1 MEPYDQKPNYTNYH
15 KPRHTGKIVLAVVA
29 IAAVALAVGVAN
41 NPPETLTPVTET
53 SQTAMGGMGAYD
65 DTANRASS
73 IEPAEGEAFRENKA
87 PEPSVT
93 GTAVPPT
100 VQPPGATTT
109 NPTPP
114 ATPTVPSPTG
124 SVMPAPSTTPAVA
137 VPPPVQTYGSE
148 QECKDATSTAC
159 HATECSTA
167 KALADCPDAEKKSW
181 QAVVPAMD
189 QTSVPEQVNPPLTGQ

>member
-1 MEPYDQKPNYTNYH
+1 MEPYDQKPNYTSYE

-29 IAAVALAVGVAN
+29 VAAIALAVGVAN
-41 NPPETLTPVTET
+41 NAPESLTPVSETER
-53 SQTAMGGMGAYD
+53 TAMGGTGVYD
-65 DTANRASS
+65 DPANAASS

-87 PEPSVT
+87 PAPTVG
-93 GTAVPPT
+93 GTAVAPAA
-100 VQPPGATTT
+100 QPPGATST

-114 ATPTVPSPTG
+114 TSPAVPTATGDSVP
-124 SVMPAPSTTPAVA
+124 APAVA

-167 KALADCPDAEKKSW
+167 KSLADCPDAEKKSW
-181 QAVVPAMD
+181 QAMVPAMD
-189 QTSVPEQVNPPLTGQ
+189 QTAVPEQVNPPLTGQ

>member
-15 KPRHTGKIVLAVVA
+15 QPRHTGKIVLAVVA
-29 IAAVALAVGVAN
+29 VAAVALAVGVAN
-41 NPPETLTPVTET
+41 NPPESLTPVTQTEE
-53 SQTAMGGMGAYD
+53 TAMGGPMGVYD
-65 DTANRASS
+65 DQANSASS

-87 PEPSVT
+87 PAPTVG
-93 GTAVPPT
+93 GTAVAPA

-114 ATPTVPSPTG
+114 ASPDVPTATSGNASPA
-124 SVMPAPSTTPAVA
+124 MA
-137 VPPPVQTYGSE
+137 VPPPTQKYGTE

-167 KALADCPDAEKKSW
+167 KALADCPAAEQKSW
-181 QAVVPAMD
+181 EAVVPAMD
-189 QTSVPEQVNPPLTGQ
+189 QTAVPEQVNPPLTGQ